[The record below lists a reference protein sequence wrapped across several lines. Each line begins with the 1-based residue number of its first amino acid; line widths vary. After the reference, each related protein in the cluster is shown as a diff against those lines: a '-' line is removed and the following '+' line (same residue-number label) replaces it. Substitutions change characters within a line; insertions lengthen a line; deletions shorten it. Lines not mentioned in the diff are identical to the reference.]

1 MPKQVEISE
10 DGFINL
16 LRAQNGGA
24 LIDELDRELINANN
38 AVLDNGGKATITL
51 KISVSRIKN
60 LEAAMDIGHDVIVSL
75 PKEERAHSAM
85 FLTKGN
91 GLSDQHQKQ
100 EALPLGDAIAPA
112 KPKLEAIPNIK
123 QATSKE

>member
-1 MPKQVEISE
+1 MPKEIVVSE

-16 LRAQNGGA
+16 LKAQSGGA
-24 LIDELDRELINANN
+24 LIDELDRELINANQ

-51 KISVSRIKN
+51 KISVGRIKN

-75 PKEERAHSAM
+75 PKEERAHTAM

-100 EALPLGDAIAPA
+100 ESLPLGDAISIT
-112 KPKLEAIPNIK
+112 KPKLESIK
-123 QATSKE
+123 NQQEK